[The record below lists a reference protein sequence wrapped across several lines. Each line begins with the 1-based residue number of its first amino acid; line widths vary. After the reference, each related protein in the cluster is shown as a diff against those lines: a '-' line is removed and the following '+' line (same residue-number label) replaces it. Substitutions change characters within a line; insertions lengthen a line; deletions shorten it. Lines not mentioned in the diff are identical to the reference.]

1 MQRSLSSRLIISHV
15 AVTVMVLAV
24 ALGISNITFR
34 NYLVGSQVKNLA
46 MQGQTL
52 SRVMQGYFSGTL
64 YRPDAVYLIHMVQG
78 TLNDR
83 VYVLD
88 NTGEILMETGNSQ
101 LPPAPWSRSVLSRV
115 LINGQEFQGVLQGG
129 NQRPE
134 ATAGIPVIVNGQVA
148 GGIFL
153 EAPLS
158 TSNKIATSLTG
169 LLLVGELVAI
179 VMAGFVAYGFSKRL
193 ISPLVALRQNV
204 SRMGVDEQE
213 QMHTDLEGPQEVRDL
228 AQEFNRM
235 SDRIHVQMMQL
246 RKEAEVRDT
255 LLAHVAHD
263 LRTPLTSIR
272 GFLEAIRDHMVEGPS
287 LERAVDVAWEETLRL
302 KRLVDR
308 LLAATRIQ
316 SGIGSKNPVHVSTW
330 IETTLERV
338 APLAEESHHALIW
351 RQRDDAVILAV
362 EDYLVEA
369 LINVIDNAAK
379 TVTSLEGETLD
390 YDLLVAIPPHMGQD
404 VIGRSGLGDAGQW
417 IPTDR
422 HSLRMEGSDNIFVL
436 GDATNLPISKAGSTA
451 HFEADVVVA
460 NLVHRLRGGL
470 GSMTY
475 DGKVFCFIETGLK
488 RATYITFDYDHP
500 PVPSAPSELIHLYK
514 LAYNRMYWLTPA
526 GLL

>member
-64 YRPDAVYLIHMVQG
+64 YSPDAVYLIHMVQG

-379 TVTSLEGETLD
+379 WGSPGTPIIIDSVVSEDRRSISISVKDQGPG
-390 YDLLVAIPPHMGQD
+390 IPPNMLDHVFERFVTGD
-404 VIGRSGLGDAGQW
+404 KARRGSSGLGLS
-417 IPTDR
+417 IVYEV
-422 HSLRMEGSDNIFVL
+422 MEQNHGHVEARNDPQGGAVIIMTLPVL
-436 GDATNLPISKAGSTA
+436 D
-451 HFEADVVVA
+451 
-460 NLVHRLRGGL
+460 
-470 GSMTY
+470 
-475 DGKVFCFIETGLK
+475 
-488 RATYITFDYDHP
+488 
-500 PVPSAPSELIHLYK
+500 SA
-514 LAYNRMYWLTPA
+514 A
-526 GLL
+526 